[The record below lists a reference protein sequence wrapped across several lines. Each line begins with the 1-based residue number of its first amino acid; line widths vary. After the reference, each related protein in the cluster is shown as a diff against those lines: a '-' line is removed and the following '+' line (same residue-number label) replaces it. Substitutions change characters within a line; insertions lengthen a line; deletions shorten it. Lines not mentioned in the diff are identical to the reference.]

1 MVEAQRNAGDK
12 LPGLPD
18 EASHS
23 SGSVPMHARSRGV
36 SPGIRL
42 KVLASESTSAYSSQ

>member
-1 MVEAQRNAGDK
+1 MAEAQRHAGDK

-23 SGSVPMHARSRGV
+23 SGSVSMHARSRGV
-36 SPGIRL
+36 SSGIRP
-42 KVLASESTSAYSSQ
+42 KVLASESTSAYSAQ